1 MRAWIRWVLVAL
13 TLWAAPVAAQP
24 VDLSLDDARLLAR
37 QAIAAG
43 EFALA
48 AEIAR
53 KLIEVNPDDRDAHLF
68 LAVAAPQLGDADAG
82 WEAGAKAWRLSE
94 TSAERYEAA
103 RVTALAAANGE
114 RFTLSTIWLRIA
126 LNDTPNEAART
137 QTLRDARTVARRNP
151 WSTQLTF
158 SIVPSNNINGGADD
172 EEQRINGETDGG
184 TLSEDA
190 VALAG
195 WRTALGVRTQY
206 RFQENS
212 QSRTAIGLQYTANRA
227 HITDDVSVPDEAL
240 TSNYA
245 ELFLRHDRALENGL
259 ITGRLATGT
268 LDYRNYRQSTED
280 VEFEKYDF
288 VRIGVDRQFPLSD
301 DLTMSL
307 TAQRERL
314 EYSAIGIGRVDR
326 TFLSSTLSYQLDNN
340 DRVSA
345 NLSFTN
351 SDGEAESGNFTFDSW
366 TLQASYAWAEPF
378 GPVSLSVNGGLQIS
392 DYPKYSVFDAVE
404 GGREDTTVFVGANVG
419 FPEVEYFGFSPGVAI
434 TARTADSNISRFERD
449 TFSVGFTLSSVF

>member
-1 MRAWIRWVLVAL
+1 MLVAL

-68 LAVAAPQLGDADAG
+68 LAVAAPQLGDADEG
-82 WEAGAKAWRLSE
+82 RRAGARAWRLSE

-151 WSTQLTF
+151 WSTRLTF

-195 WRTALGVRTQY
+195 WRTTLGVRTQY
-206 RFQENS
+206 RFQENNE
-212 QSRTAIGLQYTANRA
+212 SRTAIGLQYTANRA

-268 LDYRNYRQSTED
+268 LDYRNYRQSTDD

-288 VRIGVDRQFPLSD
+288 VRVGLDRQFPLSD

-314 EYSAIGIGRVDR
+314 EYSVIDIGRVDR
-326 TFLSSTLSYQLDNN
+326 TFLSSMLSYQLDNN

-351 SDGEAESGNFTFDSW
+351 SDGKAESGNFTFDSW
-366 TLQASYAWAEPF
+366 TLQTSYAWAEPF

-392 DYPKYSVFDAVE
+392 DYPKYSVGGAVE

-419 FPEVEYFGFSPGVAI
+419 FPDVEYFGFSPGIAI
-434 TARTADSNISRFERD
+434 AARTADSNISRFERD
-449 TFSVGFTLSSVF
+449 TFSMGFTLSSAF